1 MSPKYGL
8 DSRIRGPSPK
18 KLVGGQIGDNMGNKS
33 HKSYNGQLCSWDSQK
48 GIIE

>member
-1 MSPKYGL
+1 MGL
-8 DSRIRGPSPK
+8 IAEYVGLAQK

-33 HKSYNGQLCSWDSQK
+33 HKSYNGQLCSWDSPK